1 MSMFSFFRQRYAP
14 LPTDVPSFPIPLPF
28 VTQSGVDLGN
38 NPVQNDVLNEF
49 KKIGRHDA
57 FMDVSAD
64 LDRYINGENFA
75 TVTALMTPPQIEQHY
90 NECWDRFQTTQLVPA
105 INRMVPRD
113 AAIGR
118 LSPRQR
124 ACPSPADFHRQGINE
139 PLSHLE
145 FFATN
150 LYTKPGSFYNA
161 VNRSLLQMEQNE
173 VRINAKAYDDDKKTF
188 NVWFY
193 LFLSGLQKLIVPV
206 PALFSSAPGNAE
218 TVRLYRGMPL
228 DSDLSN
234 SLWEKPQVW
243 AKKEDAFGNFVPNQ
257 NEEDH
262 KVTYY
267 TSLGFSS
274 YTTSV
279 VIACQ
284 FSQMTGYTR
293 KLPNVIVY
301 EPGYV
306 AGDDPFLNP
315 SIPERLANL
324 ARTQGAKI
332 LQQAINAFILAAT
345 NSVPVIT
352 AAAQRIGGGALR
364 ALPQVLAA
372 LQQAAQATGTAA
384 QATYQAT
391 ANKIVL
397 QYLSDYPEMLAPFVA
412 QLVGLP
418 GAGAGL
424 IVLTAGLLQTYL
436 RRNGKISLPS
446 LRFIS
451 DTAGEEEYLMF
462 PNHEVMIFSR
472 EDGVL
477 QSDILN
483 ERCILSPTRI
493 NWIGIT
499 DASDSGLR
507 EGIKPTKTRS
517 GGTKRT
523 RSRRARA
530 RRARARRTRVRRTR
544 VSYMNK
550 KK

>member
-64 LDRYINGENFA
+64 LDRYINGEDFA
-75 TVTALMTPPQIEQHY
+75 TVTARMTPPQIEQHY
-90 NECWDRFQTTQLVPA
+90 NECWDRFQNTQLVPA
-105 INRMVPRD
+105 INRMVPPD

-118 LSPRQR
+118 LSSRRR
-124 ACPSPADFHRQGINE
+124 ACPSPAEFRRQKIHD

-173 VRINAKAYDDDKKTF
+173 VRINAKAYDDDKKIF

-206 PALFSSAPGNAE
+206 PALFLSVPVVVPPLLSRSAQVLADATYELLVQQECTSPDRTYQLATIFDSTVSPNLHHLRPADRSIRLLDVLSAQPERFVLIEPGRQAVYAINAG
-218 TVRLYRGMPL
+218 TVRLYRGVQL

-234 SLWEKPQVW
+234 SLWKRPDVWEKKGREALGKFLPDQDQIV
-243 AKKEDAFGNFVPNQ
+243 K
-257 NEEDH
+257 DH
-262 KVTYY
+262 EINYY

-284 FSQMTGYTR
+284 FSEMTRYTQ

-301 EPGYV
+301 EPH
-306 AGDDPFLNP
+306 
-315 SIPERLANL
+315 S
-324 ARTQGAKI
+324 
-332 LQQAINAFILAAT
+332 
-345 NSVPVIT
+345 
-352 AAAQRIGGGALR
+352 
-364 ALPQVLAA
+364 
-372 LQQAAQATGTAA
+372 
-384 QATYQAT
+384 
-391 ANKIVL
+391 
-397 QYLSDYPEMLAPFVA
+397 
-412 QLVGLP
+412 
-418 GAGAGL
+418 
-424 IVLTAGLLQTYL
+424 
-436 RRNGKISLPS
+436 GKISLPS
-446 LRFIS
+446 LRFVS
-451 DTAGEEEYLMF
+451 DTAGEDEFLMF
-462 PNHEVMIFSR
+462 PNHELMIYSR

-483 ERCILSPTRI
+483 ERCTLSPTPI
-493 NWIGIT
+493 NWIGMT
-499 DASDSGLR
+499 DASDSSLR

-517 GGTKRT
+517 GGAKRT
-523 RSRRARA
+523 RA
-530 RRARARRTRVRRTR
+530 RRARARRVRAKRTRARRTR
-544 VSYMNK
+544 VSYINK